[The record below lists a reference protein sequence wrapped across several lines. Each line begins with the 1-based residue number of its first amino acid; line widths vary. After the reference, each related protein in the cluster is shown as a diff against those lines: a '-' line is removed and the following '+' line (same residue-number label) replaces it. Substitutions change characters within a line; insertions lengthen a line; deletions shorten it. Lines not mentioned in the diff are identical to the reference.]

1 MTEFV
6 KDQVPADEMIQPQD
20 IAEIVRTLLKLS
32 PGCVVPEVVFQR
44 PNEVL

>member
-1 MTEFV
+1 MTDFV
-6 KDQVPADEMIQPQD
+6 KGQVSPEEMIQPQD